1 IVPDERGR
9 DAVRRLEG
17 SSAEKPALE
26 NPGFYKFRK
35 GGEPHA
41 TDPDVVEALQE
52 RVTAAHALVQ
62 AVKGERLDLYERFAG
77 LVNGRAPLEP
87 RDLLEPVEAGEPGP
101 LDEVEPVD
109 SLVPRFSRCPRAH

>member
-52 RVTAAHALVQ
+52 SVTAAHALVK
-62 AVKGERLDLYERFAG
+62 AVKGERHELYARFAE
-77 LVNGRAPLEP
+77 LVDGRPAMEP
-87 RDLLEPVEAGEPGP
+87 RDLLDLSPAAEPIP
-101 LDEVEPVD
+101 LDEV
-109 SLVPRFSRCPRAH
+109 